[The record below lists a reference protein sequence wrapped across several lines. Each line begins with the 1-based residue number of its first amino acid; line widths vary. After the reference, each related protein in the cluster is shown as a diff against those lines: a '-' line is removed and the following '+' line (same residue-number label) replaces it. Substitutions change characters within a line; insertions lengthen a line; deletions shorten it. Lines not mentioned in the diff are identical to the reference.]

1 MDILQGEQNNAVQL
15 SGKSLGVHVGSRR
28 NFYFL
33 LTPLFPIAGVYLK
46 NRITRGW
53 APVEDSPQRT
63 PIPEAEKPS
72 FRERLIP
79 ALASTPPN
87 VRNQLVPLLQK
98 ILQNDFPEQWPGF
111 LDLTLQLLGTNDAS
125 TVYAGLQCLLA
136 VCRVYRFKAGEKRE
150 EFDKIVEHSFPQLL
164 SIGSKLVDEESLE
177 AAEMLRIVVKAFK
190 HAIYVGYPDSSLR
203 MIKPF
208 ILTGCGFSLSFP
220 HAYRP
225 TRQLWTGV
233 HYSFALSRRHP
244 LRAQWQTRRRSGR

>member
-1 MDILQGEQNNAVQL
+1 MQSSSLVSLWVSIL
-15 SGKSLGVHVGSRR
+15 VHEGTRR
-28 NFYFL
+28 YFCFL
-33 LTPLFPIAGVYLK
+33 LTPLFSIAGVYLK

-203 MIKPF
+203 VAKPF
-208 ILTGCGFSLSFP
+208 ILTGCGFSLSFL
-220 HAYRP
+220 HVYRP

-233 HYSFALSRRHP
+233 HYSFALSRRYP
-244 LRAQWQTRRRSGR
+244 LRAQWQTRRRRGR